1 LKLQYFP
8 NFNEFTHKS
17 TPSKMTDDNVHALE
31 GFASGSCHRPQADNT
46 MHDTRQYDDLQ
57 LDWILPADLKIA
69 SAHRQDALLVD
80 CGDCRERNLQKLT
93 PPHLFSAGLL
103 EALRIASGGIT
114 GTAFAVDLPAPE
126 VSFMVDVRPNQ
137 TWERRSTAGA
147 PWRAVRVVNV
157 QLDEVEL
164 RFSDTGEVFS
174 ATRTHMLDGGG
185 SGHAEYR
192 FVSDT

>member
-1 LKLQYFP
+1 
-8 NFNEFTHKS
+8 
-17 TPSKMTDDNVHALE
+17 
-31 GFASGSCHRPQADNT
+31 
-46 MHDTRQYDDLQ
+46 
-57 LDWILPADLKIA
+57 
-69 SAHRQDALLVD
+69 
-80 CGDCRERNLQKLT
+80 
-93 PPHLFSAGLL
+93 
-103 EALRIASGGIT
+103 
-114 GTAFAVDLPAPE
+114 
-126 VSFMVDVRPNQ
+126 MVDVRPNQ

>member
-1 LKLQYFP
+1 MLIASSLQAANRSSRILSKMRLKSGSGARHMVRYVSRKGSQLPLKLQYFP

-93 PPHLFSAGLL
+93 PPPSFLCGSFRGAAH
-103 EALRIASGGIT
+103 RIRWHHRDGIC
-114 GTAFAVDLPAPE
+114 
-126 VSFMVDVRPNQ
+126 R
-137 TWERRSTAGA
+137 
-147 PWRAVRVVNV
+147 
-157 QLDEVEL
+157 
-164 RFSDTGEVFS
+164 
-174 ATRTHMLDGGG
+174 
-185 SGHAEYR
+185 
-192 FVSDT
+192 